1 MEAQALKKEQER
13 SKEDMKERHRQE
25 RDELSSQIE
34 ADARKQEADL
44 VKETETEKE
53 RLLRE
58 KKNKQAAEL
67 AARRDLTSE
76 ELAAVSS
83 SRCIYFRIFFKAF
96 VGPRSIL

>member
-1 MEAQALKKEQER
+1 MEAQALKKEQDR
-13 SKEDMKERHRQE
+13 AKEEMKERHRQE
-25 RDELSSQIE
+25 RDQLSSHVE

-44 VKETETEKE
+44 LKETEQEKE

-67 AARRDLTSE
+67 AARRDLTPD

-83 SRCIYFRIFFKAF
+83 CNKF
-96 VGPRSIL
+96 PH

>member
-1 MEAQALKKEQER
+1 
-13 SKEDMKERHRQE
+13 MKERHREE
-25 RDELSSQIE
+25 RDKLSAQMD

-44 VKETETEKE
+44 LKETEQEKE

-67 AARRDLTSE
+67 AARRDLTPD

-83 SRCIYFRIFFKAF
+83 VVKYFKRVLRNCYI
-96 VGPRSIL
+96 REH